1 MTGDGVTGGGVTS
14 NGGAG
19 DAIDA
24 VLEAGGPRWVLVQ
37 VDGRIEVEGAVE
49 AGTPVLSGSFN
60 PLHHGHE
67 QLAASAGRLVGGEVV
82 YELAVVNVDKPP
94 LSAEEV
100 RGRLGQFV
108 GVGRVVLTRAPRFVE
123 KARLFPGSSFV
134 IGWDT
139 AVRLVHARYYG
150 DSEVEMVAALEE
162 MRAAGVRFV
171 VGGRSHEGAFQ
182 TLEDAGVPSAFASMF
197 EGIPESVFRAD
208 VSSTELRSE

>member
-1 MTGDGVTGGGVTS
+1 MTGDGVTGGG
-14 NGGAG
+14 
-19 DAIDA
+19 DAVGEAIEA
-24 VLEAGGPRWVLVQ
+24 VLEAGGPRWVLVGS
-37 VDGRIEVEGAVE
+37 DGGVEAEGAVE

-67 QLAASAGRLVGGEVV
+67 QLAESAGRLVGGAVV
-82 YELAVVNVDKPP
+82 FELAVVNVDKPP
-94 LSAEEV
+94 LSAAEV
-100 RGRLGQFV
+100 RRRLVQFV

-162 MRAAGVRFV
+162 MREAGVRFV
-171 VGGRSHEGAFQ
+171 VGGRSHEGEFR
-182 TLEDAGVPSAFASMF
+182 TLADAEIPGAFASMF

-208 VSSTELRSE
+208 VSSTELRSD